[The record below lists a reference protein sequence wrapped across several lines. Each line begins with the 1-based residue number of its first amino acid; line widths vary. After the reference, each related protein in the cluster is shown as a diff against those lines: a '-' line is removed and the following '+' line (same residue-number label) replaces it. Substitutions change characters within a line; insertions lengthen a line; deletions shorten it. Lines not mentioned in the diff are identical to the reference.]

1 MGEGQGW
8 ALRLSSLEKYSYA
21 LDTKCVDF
29 RIRVDLLHSEGSI
42 ERISECS
49 VCISAISNF

>member
-8 ALRLSSLEKYSYA
+8 ALRHSSLEKYSYA